1 MTHTGE
7 SFILGPQSRNVNG
20 TANPVAAPDGPSYG
34 GSTMRSVFV
43 LIERRGEA
51 QQS

>member
-1 MTHTGE
+1 MGR
-7 SFILGPQSRNVNG
+7 PSRIVNG
-20 TANPVAAPDGPSYG
+20 LENGAPRAAYPAYG
-34 GSTMRSVFV
+34 WPIMRSVFV